1 MELCGHFE
9 QVEEEHS
16 LEIHILSTCPYSSV
30 VYSDLY
36 LIEGTT
42 VDFICPPGLVLDR
55 TMSATCM
62 TNGEWEPEPQN
73 VMCIEG

>member
-1 MELCGHFE
+1 M
-9 QVEEEHS
+9 
-16 LEIHILSTCPYSSV
+16 
-30 VYSDLY
+30 YSDLY

-42 VDFICPPGLVLDR
+42 VDFICPPGLVLNG

-62 TNGEWEPEPQN
+62 TNGEWEPDPQN